1 MQEQRV
7 LTSVYIHLIFELN
20 ETGINEQQLVD
31 TCALPASET
40 SPVDQE
46 VPDTI

>member
-7 LTSVYIHLIFELN
+7 RANVYKQLIVELN
-20 ETGINEQQLVD
+20 KTGINEQQLVD

-40 SPVDQE
+40 SPVD
-46 VPDTI
+46 